1 MAARCGRAYPPAA
14 PQLAAAVVTVGTV
27 LVFVHSV
34 LVVDAAP
41 DTAELVEL
49 AADQFDW
56 FMVRRA
62 FAVLPG
68 RG

>member
-1 MAARCGRAYPPAA
+1 MPRVELPLSLGVAVPITSR
-14 PQLAAAVVTVGTV
+14 LAV
-27 LVFVHSV
+27 V

>member
-1 MAARCGRAYPPAA
+1 M
-14 PQLAAAVVTVGTV
+14 TVGTV